1 MYKKVFLGII
11 TILATA
17 AILTV
22 PSSVPQVSYAQTNQD
37 LESSILDVHNSERA
51 DVEVQPLTWSN
62 SLADGAQTW
71 AQQIATTGKFA
82 HDPVNTGLTCT
93 SNCRGENI
101 AGFFTSVSEPDGGQS
116 KWAAEKSDY
125 NGQTN
130 TCTPVSPSVTCGHY
144 TQMVWQNTH
153 EIGCGTAPPGA
164 GGLPYSILV
173 CRYDPPGNY
182 PGQLPYGAAAPP
194 ADQGAAAP
202 PADQGAAAPPADQG
216 GGGGGGEN

>member
-1 MYKKVFLGII
+1 M
-11 TILATA
+11 
-17 AILTV
+17 
-22 PSSVPQVSYAQTNQD
+22 
-37 LESSILDVHNSERA
+37 HNSERA
-51 DVEVQPLTWSN
+51 DVGVEPLTWSN

-216 GGGGGGEN
+216 GGGGSGEN